1 MSASQRSAARQGIAE
16 RTDKQGRTQ
25 YRGTAYDKRA
35 GRHLRG
41 PWTPTLAEA
50 RAWRVDALAALQ
62 AGTRSADRGITVR
75 EAVDQFL
82 DGIDAGA
89 IRTRSGHAHKPST
102 TRGYRRELTN
112 RVVPAFGAARLTE
125 LALPDVQRWAD
136 TLSAEALS
144 ASTVRN
150 VVTALRALYAW
161 ALPRGLARANPTAG
175 LRLPTG
181 AKARE
186 RIAAPR
192 EAAALIAA
200 ARPLDQAALGLAVYS
215 GLRLGE
221 LLALEWEQVDL
232 DAGTLRVVRAWDHGA
247 RRFVAPKS
255 KAGTRTVPIIARLS
269 LLLADHRVLT
279 DHRPGLLFPG
289 RVAGQPISHNGLRD
303 RLASTWRA
311 DALEPLGFHE
321 ARHTFASLMIG
332 AGVNA
337 KALSTYLGHANI
349 ATTFDR
355 YGHLFPGAEHEARPD
370 GRLHGPRGPL
380 SRGYARGYGVGT
392 GRPLR

>member
-355 YGHLFPGAEHEARPD
+355 YGHLFPGAEHEARGLMD
-370 GRLHGPRGPL
+370 A
-380 SRGYARGYGVGT
+380 YMAREDH
-392 GRPLR
+392 